1 MADTQLQIGAQ
12 TEAARLVTG
21 AIEPIQTTLQDLA
34 TALQGASPGFQGGAA
49 AGLGEALQAWFTAAG
64 DLLPTLGEYA
74 TKLVAVDRTEAE
86 TEVRQQQSYARLAD
100 RLGGGAQ

>member
-1 MADTQLQIGAQ
+1 MAGTELQIGRQ
-12 TEAARLVTG
+12 SEAAQLVVD
-21 AIEPIQTTLQDLA
+21 AIEPIETTLKDLA
-34 TALQGASPGFQGGAA
+34 TTLQGASPGFQGGAA

-86 TEVRQQQSYARLAD
+86 TEVRQQQSYARLAG